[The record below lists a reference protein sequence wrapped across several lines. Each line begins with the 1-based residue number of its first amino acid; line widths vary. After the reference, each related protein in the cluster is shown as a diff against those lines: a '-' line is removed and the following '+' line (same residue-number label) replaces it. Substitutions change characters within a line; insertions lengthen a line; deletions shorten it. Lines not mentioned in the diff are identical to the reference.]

1 MGTSDNCNLIEVKLF
16 SQKEVADFC
25 GVNLSVIQEMVR
37 NKKFEMLAKNEKD
50 ILGDKEDIKMV
61 VKKYNSIHKA

>member
-1 MGTSDNCNLIEVKLF
+1 MGTSDNCNLIEIKLF